1 MGFWHKENQLSADT
15 LSAVSSSSTLAPS
28 FGGALCWQWG
38 QSLGVSYLKQS
49 DLTKAVLCDP
59 LGQLVCFSSEDVT
72 AAGAKATGCHQA
84 VQPSLSKV
92 ATP

>member
-1 MGFWHKENQLSADT
+1 MLAVGSFPWCQLFET
-15 LSAVSSSSTLAPS
+15 
-28 FGGALCWQWG
+28 
-38 QSLGVSYLKQS
+38 S

-84 VQPSLSKV
+84 VQPSLSKIGY
-92 ATP
+92 TLT